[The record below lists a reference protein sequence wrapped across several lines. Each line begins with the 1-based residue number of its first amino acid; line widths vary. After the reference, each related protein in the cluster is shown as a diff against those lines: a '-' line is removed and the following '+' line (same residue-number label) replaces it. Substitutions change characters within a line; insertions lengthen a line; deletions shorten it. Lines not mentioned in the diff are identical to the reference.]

1 MDAFSNAGAE
11 FPTTLAALKVL
22 FQVDEDYMYMFN

>member
-1 MDAFSNAGAE
+1 MDASNNTAAE

-22 FQVDEDYMYMFN
+22 FQVEEDYIYMSN